1 MPGSSTVPQ
10 SPRHDSNVRLLLYRE
25 ASWPLDHREK
35 CRREDSNLG
44 KTYASGSEPLPVD
57 HLGTATGN
65 TGNRLPAQ
73 RPDAATRIRAWEG
86 LTTRPSTVPV

>member
-10 SPRHDSNVRLLLYRE
+10 SPRHDSNVRLLFYRE
-25 ASWPLDHREK
+25 VSSPLDHGEE

-44 KTYASGSEPLPVD
+44 RTYASGSEPLPVD

-65 TGNRLPAQ
+65 TGDRLPVQ
-73 RPDAATRIRAWEG
+73 
-86 LTTRPSTVPV
+86 